1 MSPVFRI
8 AAEEWRYWRRSRLG
22 LAASVVIV
30 IVLLASAVVTWRE
43 VASERDHRE
52 QLQTTAEN
60 IFFDQPARHPHRMVH
75 YGHYVFRTPPPL
87 ALIDPGVDVYTGAAV
102 FLEGHR
108 QNSATFSPAY
118 SGPQGGSFANLSPA
132 TVYQVLVPLMLIAVG
147 FSAVARERERGSDL
161 LLLTAP
167 MSSRELWFGKTLA
180 LAAVAALV
188 LLPLLAA
195 VVLATGY
202 ALDGIM
208 LLVGYAL
215 YLLGWVC
222 LTTSVSARSR
232 SSSNALAVLLS
243 LWLAA
248 CIVLPRVAASGAEVL
263 LPVPSKIEAD
273 LAVAKAMRSLG
284 DGHNAADP
292 AFEQLRA
299 NLLVQHD
306 VDKVEDLPINIRGVV
321 AEAAEEEL
329 KQVMDGFAEGYAMQ
343 EKAQADAV
351 RWSSLVSPQ
360 LAIRGFS
367 TSLAGTDLAHRHRF
381 LIEAEEARYRFVQD
395 LNQLHASD
403 LNYADDIRRSSDAGA
418 EKRTRVSSDNWASLA
433 KFRLAPDPLAD
444 RLGRGLPFFALLL
457 AFLVLATALGVTA
470 RPAGVR

>member
-1 MSPVFRI
+1 MNPVIRV

-22 LAASVVIV
+22 LAASLVIV
-30 IVLLASAVVTWRE
+30 SVLLASALATWRQ
-43 VASERDHRE
+43 VAIERNQRAE
-52 QLQTTAEN
+52 LQTTAEN
-60 IFFDQPARHPHRMVH
+60 IFYDQPARHPHRMVH

-87 ALIDPGVDVYTGAAV
+87 ALIDPGVDEYTGAAV

-118 SGPQGGSFANLSPA
+118 SGPHGGSFVSLSPA
-132 TVYQVLVPLMLIAVG
+132 TVYQVLVPLMLIALG
-147 FSAVARERERGSDL
+147 FSALARERERGSDL
-161 LLLTAP
+161 LLLAAP
-167 MSSRELWFGKTLA
+167 MSARGLWLGKTLA
-180 LAAVAALV
+180 LAAAAALV

-195 VVLATGY
+195 VLSATGF
-202 ALDGIM
+202 ALDGIA
-208 LLVGYAL
+208 LVLGYGL

-243 LWLAA
+243 VWLAV
-248 CIVLPRVAASGAEVL
+248 CVVLPRIAASGAEVL

-273 LAVAKAMRSLG
+273 LAVAKAMRELG

-299 NLLVQHD
+299 NLLVQHG
-306 VDKVEDLPINIRGVV
+306 VDRVEDLPVNIRGVV
-321 AEAAEEEL
+321 AEAAEAEQ
-329 KQVMDGFAEGYAMQ
+329 KQVMDGFSEAYAQQ
-343 EKAQADAV
+343 EQAQAEAV
-351 RWSSLVSPQ
+351 RWSSFLSPL

-381 LIEAEEARYRFVQD
+381 LVEAEQARYQFVQD
-395 LNQLHASD
+395 LNRIHASD
-403 LNYADDIRRSSDAGA
+403 LTYTDDIRRSSDAGA
-418 EKRTRVSSDNWASLA
+418 EQRTRVSPDNWRSLA
-433 KFRLAPDPLAD
+433 KFRLTPDSLAD
-444 RLGRGLPFFALLL
+444 RLSRGMPFFLLL
-457 AFLVLATALGVTA
+457 AVFLALATGLGITA

>member
-1 MSPVFRI
+1 
-8 AAEEWRYWRRSRLG
+8 
-22 LAASVVIV
+22 
-30 IVLLASAVVTWRE
+30 
-43 VASERDHRE
+43 
-52 QLQTTAEN
+52 
-60 IFFDQPARHPHRMVH
+60 
-75 YGHYVFRTPPPL
+75 
-87 ALIDPGVDVYTGAAV
+87 
-102 FLEGHR
+102 
-108 QNSATFSPAY
+108 
-118 SGPQGGSFANLSPA
+118 
-132 TVYQVLVPLMLIAVG
+132 
-147 FSAVARERERGSDL
+147 
-161 LLLTAP
+161 
-167 MSSRELWFGKTLA
+167 
-180 LAAVAALV
+180 
-188 LLPLLAA
+188 
-195 VVLATGY
+195 
-202 ALDGIM
+202 
-208 LLVGYAL
+208 
-215 YLLGWVC
+215 
-222 LTTSVSARSR
+222 
-232 SSSNALAVLLS
+232 
-243 LWLAA
+243 AA

-321 AEAAEEEL
+321 AEAAEAEL